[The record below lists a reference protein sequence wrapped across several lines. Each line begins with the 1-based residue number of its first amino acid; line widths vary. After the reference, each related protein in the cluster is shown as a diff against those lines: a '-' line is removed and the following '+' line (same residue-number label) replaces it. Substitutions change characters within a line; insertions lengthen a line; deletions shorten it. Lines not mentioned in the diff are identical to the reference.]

1 MNLHHRHA
9 WLLAIPAISLRKE
22 CRLDMRKQQKSNLI
36 LLACRNMKD
45 ACLDLM
51 QILKDPCKDLAG
63 TYLRFF
69 QDKNSEKMGEDPA
82 RSSSGSI

>member
-1 MNLHHRHA
+1 
-9 WLLAIPAISLRKE
+9 
-22 CRLDMRKQQKSNLI
+22 
-36 LLACRNMKD
+36 MKD
-45 ACLDLM
+45 ACADLM